1 MKITMT
7 DVSFSYEPEQ
17 LFVSRKMGE
26 RGPAQSSG
34 ERETGRDKPVLSHV
48 TLELTDEQPVLLLGE
63 SGGGKTTLLRLLA
76 GFLKPQSGRI
86 EGINADTRIAVL
98 FQEDR
103 LFPHMTV
110 YKNLKTVCPGLTR
123 AEAAVCL
130 AELNLK
136 PSVLDDLPGKL
147 SGGMRRRAALARA
160 LLFEAELVL
169 LDEPFQG
176 LDEETH
182 QKALAFVKKRT
193 EGRPLLVISH
203 DPADGLALGAKVW
216 TLQDL

>member
-7 DVSFSYEPEQ
+7 DVSFSYESEQ
-17 LFVSRKMGE
+17 ASISREAGGGKPVYSHVSPK
-26 RGPAQSSG
+26 SG
-34 ERETGRDKPVLSHV
+34 VDKPVLSHV

-86 EGINADTRIAVL
+86 EGISADTRIAVL

-160 LLFEAELVL
+160 LLFEAELIL

-203 DPADGLALGAKVW
+203 DPADGPALGAKVR
-216 TLQDL
+216 TIRDL